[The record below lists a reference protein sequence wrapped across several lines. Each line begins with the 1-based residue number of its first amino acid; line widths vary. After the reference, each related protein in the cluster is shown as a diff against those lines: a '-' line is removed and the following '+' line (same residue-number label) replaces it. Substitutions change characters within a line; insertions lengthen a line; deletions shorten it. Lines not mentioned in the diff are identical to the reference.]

1 MNEKILITGGAGFI
15 GAHLARRLLEEGY
28 QVDLVDNFSRGV
40 YDDML
45 KNITSSNKL
54 NFKEIDLLDKKQIG
68 KIDLDY
74 DIIFHLAAIVGVKH
88 VLDKPYL
95 VLKDNVDLLSNV
107 IELAKNQKKLP
118 RLLFSSTS
126 EVYSGALMHYS
137 LPFPTPE
144 DVPLTVTDVSH
155 PRASYMLSKIYGEAM
170 CHQSGLPF
178 TIFRPHNIYGPRMG
192 MSHVIPEQLQKAH
205 VAKKGQSIPVNSLSH
220 TRSFCYVDD
229 AVEILFRIMNSK
241 LCIGKVLNLGSQKE
255 EVTIEKLVE
264 LCFSVV
270 GKELKIKPLDPSPGS
285 PVRRNPNMKFTREL
299 INYESQISLKEGISL
314 TYEWYREHI
323 FDFEKKSGV

>member
-28 QVDLVDNFSRGV
+28 KVDLVDNFSRGV
-40 YDDML
+40 YDDTL
-45 KNITSSNKL
+45 KDITSSNKL
-54 NFKEIDLLDKKQIG
+54 KFKEIDLLDKKQIR

-107 IELAKNQKKLP
+107 IELAKNQKKLS

-126 EVYSGALMHYS
+126 EVYSGTLMHYG

-155 PRASYMLSKIYGEAM
+155 PRASYMLSKIYGESM

-178 TIFRPHNIYGPRMG
+178 TIFRPHAFFR
-192 MSHVIPEQLQKAH
+192 
-205 VAKKGQSIPVNSLSH
+205 SLNWFVYS
-220 TRSFCYVDD
+220 
-229 AVEILFRIMNSK
+229 
-241 LCIGKVLNLGSQKE
+241 
-255 EVTIEKLVE
+255 
-264 LCFSVV
+264 
-270 GKELKIKPLDPSPGS
+270 
-285 PVRRNPNMKFTREL
+285 
-299 INYESQISLKEGISL
+299 
-314 TYEWYREHI
+314 
-323 FDFEKKSGV
+323 